1 MISLLSVLPCTSNVA
16 IVIAIIVVV
25 VTFIYTKKNWIMGL
39 FSKKVIKDNM
49 ITNTNTNTDPNT
61 NTNTDPNTD
70 PNQIFAV
77 NDNGNF
83 DLADANGKVLNI
95 GFGPNQKVYI
105 NLLDQAEKD
114 VDKSENGFTKKVDT
128 KVYEIGGRPYTVN
141 FTKLAGV

>member
-1 MISLLSVLPCTSNVA
+1 MISLLSVLPFTSNIA
-16 IVIAIIVVV
+16 IVIAIVVV
-25 VTFIYTKKNWIMGL
+25 VITFIYTKKNWIMGL
-39 FSKKVIKDNM
+39 FSKKVINMDNM
-49 ITNTNTNTDPNT
+49 ITNTNAVA
-61 NTNTDPNTD
+61 NTD

-83 DLADANGKVLNI
+83 DLADATGKILNI

-114 VDKSENGFTKKVDT
+114 VDKSENGFIKKVDT

-141 FTKLAGV
+141 FTKLVGV

>member
-1 MISLLSVLPCTSNVA
+1 MISLLSVLPFTSNIA
-16 IVIAIIVVV
+16 IVIAIVVVV

-39 FSKKVIKDNM
+39 FSKKVINMDNM
-49 ITNTNTNTDPNT
+49 ITNTNTDA
-61 NTNTDPNTD
+61 NTDPNTD

-114 VDKSENGFTKKVDT
+114 VDKSENGFIKKVDT

-141 FTKLAGV
+141 FTKLVGV

>member
-1 MISLLSVLPCTSNVA
+1 MISLLSMLPFTPNIA
-16 IVIAIIVVV
+16 IVIAIVVV
-25 VTFIYTKKNWIMGL
+25 VITFVYTKKNWIMGL
-39 FSKKVIKDNM
+39 FSKKVINMDNM
-49 ITNTNTNTDPNT
+49 ITNTNTDA
-61 NTNTDPNTD
+61 NTD

-83 DLADANGKVLNI
+83 DLADATGKVLNI

-114 VDKSENGFTKKVDT
+114 VDKSENGFIKKVDT

-141 FTKLAGV
+141 FTKLVGV

>member
-49 ITNTNTNTDPNT
+49 ITNTNTNT

-83 DLADANGKVLNI
+83 DLADATGKILNI

>member
-1 MISLLSVLPCTSNVA
+1 MISLLSVLPCTSNIA
-16 IVIAIIVVV
+16 IVIAIVLVVI
-25 VTFIYTKKNWIMGL
+25 TFVYTKKNWIMGL
-39 FSKKVIKDNM
+39 FSKKVIKNNL
-49 ITNTNTNTDPNT
+49 ITNTNTNT

-83 DLADANGKVLNI
+83 DLADATGNILNI

-114 VDKSENGFTKKVDT
+114 VDKSENGFIKKVDT

-141 FTKLAGV
+141 FTKLVGV

>member
-1 MISLLSVLPCTSNVA
+1 MISLLSMLPFTPNIA
-16 IVIAIIVVV
+16 IVIAIVVV
-25 VTFIYTKKNWIMGL
+25 VITFVYTKKNWIMGL
-39 FSKKVIKDNM
+39 FSKKVINMDNM
-49 ITNTNTNTDPNT
+49 ITNMNTDPI
-61 NTNTDPNTD
+61 TD

-83 DLADANGKVLNI
+83 DLADATGKILNI

-114 VDKSENGFTKKVDT
+114 VDKSENGFIKKVDT

-141 FTKLAGV
+141 FTKLVGV

>member
-1 MISLLSVLPCTSNVA
+1 MISLLLPCTSNIA
-16 IVIAIIVVV
+16 IVIAIVVV
-25 VTFIYTKKNWIMGL
+25 VITFIYTKKNWIMGL
-39 FSKKVIKDNM
+39 FSKKVIIDNM
-49 ITNTNTNTDPNT
+49 I
-61 NTNTDPNTD
+61 TNTDPNTD

-114 VDKSENGFTKKVDT
+114 VDKSENGFIKKVDT

-141 FTKLAGV
+141 FTKLVGV

>member
-1 MISLLSVLPCTSNVA
+1 MISLLSVLPFTSNIA
-16 IVIAIIVVV
+16 IVIAIIVAVITFV
-25 VTFIYTKKNWIMGL
+25 FIYTKKNWIMGL
-39 FSKKVIKDNM
+39 FSKKVIKNNM
-49 ITNTNTNTDPNT
+49 ITNTDPN
-61 NTNTDPNTD
+61 PNTD

-83 DLADANGKVLNI
+83 DLADATGKILNI

-141 FTKLAGV
+141 FTKLVGV